1 MDQSEANS
9 EMQQVDSPQT
19 ILSARVDEKGRLDV
33 PGELIAYLQSAG
45 ITNLFITTT
54 DLRMGRIYPTEI
66 WKHNQNVFREAR
78 SSAPAMKRV
87 AFLSRVHGDYGMV
100 DKAGRLL
107 LPAKLREALHLNQR
121 QTVWLEVHNGVINI
135 LTQSV
140 YEEIYRDAVAN
151 NAADLET
158 AEGLGFI

>member
-1 MDQSEANS
+1 MDKFDANPNTS
-9 EMQQVDSPQT
+9 PVDSPQT
-19 ILSARVDEKGRLDV
+19 ILAARVDEKGRLDV
-33 PGELIAYLQSAG
+33 PNDLFQYLQSTG
-45 ITNLFITTT
+45 ITKFFITTT
-54 DLRMGRIYPTEI
+54 DLRMGRIYPIEI
-66 WKHNQNVFREAR
+66 WKNNEKVFRDAR
-78 SSAPAMKRV
+78 GSSHAMKRL

-100 DKAGRLL
+100 DKNGRLL

-135 LTQSV
+135 LTQGV
-140 YEEIYRDAVAN
+140 YDEIYRDAVAN

>member
-1 MDQSEANS
+1 VDQPDVNPISSE
-9 EMQQVDSPQT
+9 VDSPQT
-19 ILSARVDEKGRLDV
+19 ILSARVDDKGRLDV
-33 PGELIAYLQSAG
+33 PGELVAYLESAG
-45 ITNLFITTT
+45 ITKLFITTP
-54 DLRMGRIYPTEI
+54 DLRTGRIYPNEI
-66 WKHNQNVFREAR
+66 WKHNQKVFLDQRGT
-78 SSAPAMKRV
+78 PGMKRV
-87 AFLSRVHGDYGMV
+87 AFLSRVHGDYGIV

-140 YEEIYRDAVAN
+140 YEETFRDAVAN

>member
-1 MDQSEANS
+1 MDQNEANS
-9 EMQQVDSPQT
+9 IIAEVDSPQT
-19 ILSARVDEKGRLDV
+19 ILSARVDDKGRLDV
-33 PGELIAYLQSAG
+33 PGELISYLQSAG
-45 ITNLFITTT
+45 ITKLFITTT
-54 DLRMGRIYPTEI
+54 DLRMGRIYPIEI
-66 WKHNQNVFREAR
+66 WRHNEKVFKDAR
-78 SSAPAMKRV
+78 GSAPSMKRV
-87 AFLSRVHGDYGMV
+87 AFLARLHGDSGMV

-107 LPAKLREALHLNQR
+107 LPAKLREALHLDQR

-140 YEEIYRDAVAN
+140 YEEIYRDSVAN

>member
-1 MDQSEANS
+1 MDQFDAKSIGNE
-9 EMQQVDSPQT
+9 VDSPQT

-33 PGELIAYLQSAG
+33 PADLFSYLQSAG
-45 ITNLFITTT
+45 ITKFFITTT
-54 DLRMGRIYPTEI
+54 DLRMGRIYPIEV
-66 WKHNQNVFREAR
+66 WKHNEKVFLEAR
-78 SSAPAMKRV
+78 GSSHAMKRL
-87 AFLSRVHGDYGMV
+87 AFLARAHGDYGMV

-107 LPAKLREALHLNQR
+107 LPAKLREVLHLNQR
-121 QTVWLEVHNGVINI
+121 QTVWLELHNGVINI
-135 LTQSV
+135 LTQGV

>member
-1 MDQSEANS
+1 MDQHDASSMIAA
-9 EMQQVDSPQT
+9 VDSPQT

-33 PGELIAYLQSAG
+33 PGDLIAYLQSAG
-45 ITNLFITTT
+45 ITRLFITTT
-54 DLRMGRIYPTEI
+54 DLRMGRIYPMEI
-66 WKHNQNVFREAR
+66 WKHNEKIFKDAR
-78 SSAPAMKRV
+78 GSAPSMKRL
-87 AFLSRVHGDYGMV
+87 AFLSRVHGDYGTV
-100 DKAGRLL
+100 DKSGRLL

-140 YEEIYRDAVAN
+140 YEEIYRDSVAN